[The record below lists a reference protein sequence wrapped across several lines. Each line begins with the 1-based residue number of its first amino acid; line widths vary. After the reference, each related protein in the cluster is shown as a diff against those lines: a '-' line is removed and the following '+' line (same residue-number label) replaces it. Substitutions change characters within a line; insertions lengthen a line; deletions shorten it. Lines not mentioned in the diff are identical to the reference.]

1 LSSEKISLENGK
13 LLLQKKSLQFGFDM
27 HKNLNTESVKKSFQD
42 LDLDEFE
49 KKIVSEIIPPSELD
63 VKFENIGALEDVK
76 KILHENVMLPLLRP
90 ELFSRGNLTK
100 PCKGILLFGLPGTG
114 KTMLAKAVAAQ
125 SGANFVNISMSTIAS
140 KWFGEGEKFVRAIF
154 SLASKISPTVIF
166 IDEVDSILGK
176 RDKSGEHEAMRKIKN
191 EFMTNWDGLKTRPN
205 ERVLVL
211 GATNRPFDLDEAVLR
226 RFPRRIL
233 VELPNK
239 TQRIQILKKIL
250 NAEVLQEN
258 FDFESISNETE
269 GYSGS
274 DLKNL
279 CIAAAHQPIR
289 ELLEQEKKNPD
300 LPKTNN
306 LRPVSTGDF
315 QVALK
320 EIGPSTS
327 EETSSISQLKS
338 FNEMYGQNAKKKEV
352 MPYFL

>member
-1 LSSEKISLENGK
+1 
-13 LLLQKKSLQFGFDM
+13 
-27 HKNLNTESVKKSFQD
+27 
-42 LDLDEFE
+42 
-49 KKIVSEIIPPSELD
+49 
-63 VKFENIGALEDVK
+63 
-76 KILHENVMLPLLRP
+76 
-90 ELFSRGNLTK
+90 
-100 PCKGILLFGLPGTG
+100 
-114 KTMLAKAVAAQ
+114 
-125 SGANFVNISMSTIAS
+125 
-140 KWFGEGEKFVRAIF
+140 
-154 SLASKISPTVIF
+154 
-166 IDEVDSILGK
+166 LGK

-258 FDFESISNETE
+258 FDFESISEETD

-289 ELLEQEKKNPD
+289 ELLEHEKK
-300 LPKTNN
+300 KS
-306 LRPVSTGDF
+306 R
-315 QVALK
+315 
-320 EIGPSTS
+320 
-327 EETSSISQLKS
+327 SS
-338 FNEMYGQNAKKKEV
+338 QN
-352 MPYFL
+352 